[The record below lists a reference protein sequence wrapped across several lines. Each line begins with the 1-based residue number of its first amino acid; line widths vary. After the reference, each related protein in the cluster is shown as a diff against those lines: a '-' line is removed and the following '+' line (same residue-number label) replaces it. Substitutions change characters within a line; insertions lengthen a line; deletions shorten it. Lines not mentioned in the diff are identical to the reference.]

1 MTKTLAIDC
10 GGGGIKGSVLDENG
24 AMLVPRIRLETPY
37 PMSPEHF
44 VDTLASL
51 AARLPAADRATIG
64 MPGMIRHGIV
74 IATPHYITTAGPFT
88 PIDPD
93 LQRRWDH
100 WDAQSAISDHLGI
113 PTRVVNDAE
122 VHGAGVVRG
131 EGLEVMFTL
140 GTGLGCGLFD
150 DGRLLPKLELS
161 RAPVRKG
168 VIYDAWVGDA
178 ARRELGNKR
187 WSTRVAKAIEGLRPM
202 LLWDHLYV
210 GGGNAKKLTVD
221 LGPGV
226 TLVPNEA
233 GVTGGIRLW
242 DLNEDKC

>member
-1 MTKTLAIDC
+1 MRLLQPIQLPQAFVPVGFERIGDQPV
-10 GGGGIKGSVLDENG
+10 GGIDVK
-24 AMLVPRIRLETPY
+24 
-37 PMSPEHF
+37 
-44 VDTLASL
+44 
-51 AARLPAADRATIG
+51 
-64 MPGMIRHGIV
+64 
-74 IATPHYITTAGPFT
+74 IATACQFRLVARPGQLR
-88 PIDPD
+88 DP
-93 LQRRWDH
+93 
-100 WDAQSAISDHLGI
+100 
-113 PTRVVNDAE
+113 
-122 VHGAGVVRG
+122 
-131 EGLEVMFTL
+131 
-140 GTGLGCGLFD
+140 LGCGLFD